1 MHCSMNK
8 GNKGSKMLGLGP
20 NPFSYLLAGLYLPKR
35 SIFKF
40 QWKCRATAR
49 KKSPKIMDLGIF
61 RHFNISETILTKLK
75 KIEIFNKI
83 RPFICLYL
91 GTFIL
96 FLTIFKKIEENVP
109 IFDRNRS
116 ILIEFLSIL
125 TISSKSKSLIKYFNK
140 YLSKSKIS
148 LQNWDNF
155 GVKERKN
162 VEINKIIS
170 FFLVQ
175 ITHF

>member
-1 MHCSMNK
+1 
-8 GNKGSKMLGLGP
+8 MLGLGP

-125 TISSKSKSLIKYFNK
+125 TKCRHFIAFLLEK
-140 YLSKSKIS
+140 LSKSIIFSWILRILFFFNEIFDFFSKLS
-148 LQNWDNF
+148 LSRHFSPKLRQFW
-155 GVKERKN
+155 GKREKECRN
-162 VEINKIIS
+162 
-170 FFLVQ
+170 
-175 ITHF
+175 

>member
-109 IFDRNRS
+109 ISLLYQRKWATIAPFSMKFNESS
-116 ILIEFLSIL
+116 ILC
-125 TISSKSKSLIKYFNK
+125 
-140 YLSKSKIS
+140 
-148 LQNWDNF
+148 
-155 GVKERKN
+155 
-162 VEINKIIS
+162 
-170 FFLVQ
+170 
-175 ITHF
+175 

>member
-1 MHCSMNK
+1 
-8 GNKGSKMLGLGP
+8 MLGLGP

-109 IFDRNRS
+109 ILSKFS
-116 ILIEFLSIL
+116 EFLTKLRQFRCFGQQFETNWTKMFNFNEIFDFF
-125 TISSKSKSLIKYFNK
+125 SKLSLSRHFSPKLRQFWGK
-140 YLSKSKIS
+140 RE
-148 LQNWDNF
+148 
-155 GVKERKN
+155 KECRN
-162 VEINKIIS
+162 
-170 FFLVQ
+170 
-175 ITHF
+175 

>member
-116 ILIEFLSIL
+116 ILIEFLSFGQQFETNWSKIMKFNNFM
-125 TISSKSKSLIKYFNK
+125 TISLIFKYFNK
-140 YLSKSKIS
+140 YLIEIDQFWSNFSKFHS
-148 LQNWDNF
+148 F
-155 GVKERKN
+155 GAL
-162 VEINKIIS
+162 
-170 FFLVQ
+170 F
-175 ITHF
+175 

>member
-1 MHCSMNK
+1 MHEALTFTSQAHAFIQMQCYYSSGIYAWDK

-109 IFDRNRS
+109 ISLLYQRKWATIAPFSMKFNESS
-116 ILIEFLSIL
+116 ILC
-125 TISSKSKSLIKYFNK
+125 
-140 YLSKSKIS
+140 
-148 LQNWDNF
+148 
-155 GVKERKN
+155 
-162 VEINKIIS
+162 
-170 FFLVQ
+170 
-175 ITHF
+175 

>member
-1 MHCSMNK
+1 
-8 GNKGSKMLGLGP
+8 MLGLGP

-109 IFDRNRS
+109 ISLLIYRNSVNFSRNWDNFDALVNNLRQ
-116 ILIEFLSIL
+116 IGPKCLIL
-125 TISSKSKSLIKYFNK
+125 TKSSISSRNCLYQD
-140 YLSKSKIS
+140 IS